1 MNHLI
6 EIWKQPKVFILLLI
20 LIFLAACSE
29 ASEEEAVEEL
39 VPPDHLH
46 DTAWLVTA
54 YENSEGELVDV
65 LDGTEITTSFSQE
78 KVDGGTVYGF
88 TGCND
93 YYGDYNV
100 SGEANVWAGID
111 LVLTTQNTCTEPV
124 GIMEQ
129 EKEFISA
136 LAFSRKWQIDGLEMI
151 FTKTGYDAE
160 TEAEQDVTLLS
171 FDYTGEAVE
180 FSREEEFI
188 VPEDG
193 LEFTYTFEDDE
204 EGWITGFADLP
215 ADYDPAIYELDSEW
229 QEMPDDL
236 DGYGIYMQGHNR
248 SDDLFMFLKREVDGL
263 EPGATY
269 RATFRLVL
277 ASNVPPGLS
286 GIGGS
291 PGESVYVKVGAT
303 TEEPLVEEDPTDGWL
318 RMNIDKGNQATEGED
333 MINIGDMANPNL
345 TPDSAG
351 SYELMEQNSGGREF
365 EVMADQDG
373 VLWFIVGTDSGF
385 EGLTTLYYDTIT
397 VVLEQ
402 Q

>member
-1 MNHLI
+1 MNHLKKI
-6 EIWKQPKVFILLLI
+6 SRQPEVFILLLVST
-20 LIFLAACSE
+20 FLAACSG
-29 ASEEEAVEEL
+29 ASEEEAIEEL

-65 LDGTEITTSFSQE
+65 LDGTDITASFSQE

-93 YYGDYNV
+93 YHGDYNV
-100 SGEANVWAGID
+100 SPENNVWPGVN
-111 LVLTTQNTCTEPV
+111 LVLTTQNTCADEIV
-124 GIMEQ
+124 EQ
-129 EKEFISA
+129 EQAFITA
-136 LAFSRKWQIDGLEMI
+136 FIFSRQWQIDGLEMI
-151 FTKTGYDAE
+151 FTKTEYDVE
-160 TEAEQDVTLLS
+160 TESDQDVILLT
-171 FDYTGEAVE
+171 FAYTGEAEE
-180 FSREEEFI
+180 FSRDEEFV

-193 LEFTYTFEDDE
+193 LEFTYTFDDDDE
-204 EGWITGFADLP
+204 EWIAGFADLP

-229 QEMPDDL
+229 REMPDDL
-236 DGYGIYMQGHNR
+236 DGNGIYMQGHNR

-303 TEEPLVEEDPTDGWL
+303 TIEPLVEEDPTDRWL
-318 RMNIDKGNQATEGED
+318 RMNIDKGNQAQEGED
-333 MINIGDMANPNL
+333 MINIGDMANPSL
-345 TPDSAG
+345 TPASAG
-351 SYELMEQNSGGREF
+351 SYELMEQNSGSREF
-365 EVMADQDG
+365 EVTADEDG

-397 VVLEQ
+397 VGLEQ